1 MRCRPALPP
10 DGKFAYRQDWA
21 RLLLLT
27 AADLH
32 CRRRQVLGE
41 APPAPRLYMY
51 LYSKTW
57 KPILKSTVTWMQ
69 EADDEGGAAGAAAVP
84 V

>member
-1 MRCRPALPP
+1 M
-10 DGKFAYRQDWA
+10 
-21 RLLLLT
+21 
-27 AADLH
+27 
-32 CRRRQVLGE
+32 LGE